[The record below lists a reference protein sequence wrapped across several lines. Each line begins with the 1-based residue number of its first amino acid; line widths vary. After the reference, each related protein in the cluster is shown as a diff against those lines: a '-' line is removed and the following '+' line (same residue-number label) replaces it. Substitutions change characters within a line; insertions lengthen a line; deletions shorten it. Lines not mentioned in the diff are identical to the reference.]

1 MTPLSFVTVVWI
13 CGFLMANVFLMAEH
27 LFICFWP
34 CVCLLRKSL
43 KSPVQILCLFLSWV
57 VFLSLSYKTYLYF
70 LDTSPLL
77 DV

>member
-1 MTPLSFVTVVWI
+1 MTPLSFLIVVWI
-13 CGFLMANVFLMAEH
+13 CGFLMANVFLMAER

-34 CVCLLRKSL
+34 CVCLL
-43 KSPVQILCLFLSWV
+43 KSPVQILCLFLNWV